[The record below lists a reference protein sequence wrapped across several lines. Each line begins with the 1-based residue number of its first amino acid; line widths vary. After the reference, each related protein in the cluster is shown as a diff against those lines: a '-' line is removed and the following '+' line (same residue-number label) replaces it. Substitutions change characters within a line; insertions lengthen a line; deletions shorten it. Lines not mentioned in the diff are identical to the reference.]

1 MAVSRAHAELGPS
14 LTELSEGAIEE
25 MVEAAFESADLDG
38 DGRLSFEEFKQWATS
53 DSTMIAWFD
62 SLGSVF

>member
-1 MAVSRAHAELGPS
+1 MMETMCHDAV
-14 LTELSEGAIEE
+14 EE
-25 MVEAAFESADLDG
+25 MVERAFASADLDG
-38 DGRLSFEEFKQWATS
+38 DGQLSFAEFKAWALT